1 VSATSVA
8 VRKYWVWKG
17 ALTGSAEFGQVRER
31 AESMRVLLP
40 LYLSPDHARMA
51 LIEHVLLVR

>member
-1 VSATSVA
+1 MTAAGVV

-40 LYLSPDHARMA
+40 LFLMIP
-51 LIEHVLLVR
+51 